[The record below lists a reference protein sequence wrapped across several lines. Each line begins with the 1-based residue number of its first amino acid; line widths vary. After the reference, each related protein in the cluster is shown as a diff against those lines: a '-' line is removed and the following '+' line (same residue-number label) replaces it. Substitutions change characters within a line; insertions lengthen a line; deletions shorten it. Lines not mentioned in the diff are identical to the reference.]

1 MASGRILGEM
11 FDTPDYKLW
20 VDWRSVVDN
29 VRNSSLVTAEMYIQY
44 IGSGTGAA
52 GQWNGAPILAID
64 GKKREATD
72 TKVDTSSGRP
82 VLLFGVYNQP
92 VEHDPDGYKA
102 VEIKGEVGWVTGTT
116 LTGGGRIEGI
126 AAMDKADVDPP
137 IFSSNVLVPIKGK
150 DYVKV
155 TFTTKS
161 DLSLVEYSL
170 DGGDFIAVDYSGSAF
185 VSFYIRDLKI
195 DTVYS
200 LVVRITKAGN
210 NMQALSPQITFKTSK
225 VYVNDFELDKDY
237 ISVKQGETAKLVEGV
252 DYFLYPE
259 DATDKSL
266 TVKNTNS
273 SVCSAEY
280 VDGAVVVHGK
290 AKGTADL
297 RLFVNSTL
305 HIYGVPEFR
314 VRVSVKVPVEGV
326 SFNIK
331 QTTLRVGDTWQ
342 ADCTVLPVGCD
353 GYDVELRSLM
363 PSVATVDGSVVT
375 AVAAGVAQISVVVT
389 ADEKEYT
396 DVCEITV
403 VAAGSLDGY
412 QNYYEPVDFLTEN
425 VLNDIWRN
433 AQIIKALFDLQTKDK
448 YKIGELTKPP
458 QSTVGGVAQP
468 YGGTQLA
475 DVKAVLDG
483 VETDMQA
490 LNSSKIESVYY
501 ITSSYRIDPW
511 GIDKAG
517 VWRWLQILE
526 DLFQMLTT
534 DVGYW
539 GYLQCTD
546 GTPTVDGRTLAA
558 RGTSVAVDFASVIR

>member
-1 MASGRILGEM
+1 MAAGRIIGEM
-11 FDTPDYKLW
+11 FDAPDYELW

-29 VRNSSLVTAEMYIQY
+29 MSNSSLVTAEMYIQY

-52 GQWNGAPILAID
+52 GQWNEAPILTID
-64 GKKREATD
+64 GKKHEATD
-72 TKVDTSSGRP
+72 TSVDTSSGKP
-82 VLLFGVYNQP
+82 VLLFGVYNQL
-92 VEHDPDGYKA
+92 VEHDSDGYKA
-102 VEIKGEVGWVTGTT
+102 AEIKGEIGWVTGTT
-116 LTGGGRIEGI
+116 LIGGGRINGI
-126 AAMDKADVDPP
+126 AAMDKADVAKPV
-137 IFSSNVLVPIKGK
+137 FLGNVQILAGF
-150 DYVKV
+150 DYARVSFQ
-155 TFTTKS
+155 TGTNI
-161 DLSLVEYSL
+161 SLVEYSL
-170 DGGDFIAVDYSGSAF
+170 NGGDFVSANYSGLTNIF
-185 VSFYIRDLKI
+185 FYIRGLQI

-200 LVVRITKAGN
+200 LVVRITKAENG
-210 NMQALSPQITFKTSK
+210 MQALSSQATFRTLK
-225 VYVNDFELDKDY
+225 VYVNDFVLTKDY
-237 ISVKQGETAKLVEGV
+237 ISVNLGETAKLVEGV
-252 DYFLYPE
+252 DYFLYP
-259 DATDKSL
+259 DNATDKSL
-266 TVKNTNS
+266 TVSNTNS

-280 VDGAVVVHGK
+280 IDGAVLVRGK

-297 RLFVNSTL
+297 RLSVNSTL
-305 HIYGVPEFR
+305 PIYGVPEFR

-342 ADCTVLPVGCD
+342 ADYTVLPVGCD

-448 YKIGELTKPP
+448 YKIGTITKPP
-458 QSTVGGVAQP
+458 QSTVNGVAQP
-468 YGGTQLA
+468 YGRTQLA

-483 VETDMQA
+483 VETDMQV
-490 LNSSKIESVYY
+490 LNSSKIESIYY
-501 ITSSYRIDPW
+501 ITSSYRIDHW

-534 DVGYW
+534 DVGFW

-546 GTPTVDGRTLAA
+546 GTPTVDGRTLAT
-558 RGTSVAVDFASVIR
+558 RGTSVAVDFASVIG

>member
-11 FDTPDYKLW
+11 FDTTDYKLW
-20 VDWRSVVDN
+20 IDWRSVVDN
-29 VRNSSLVTAEMYIQY
+29 ISNSSLVTAEMYIQY
-44 IGSGTGAA
+44 IGSGTGAV
-52 GQWNGAPILAID
+52 GQWNGAPILTID
-64 GKKREATD
+64 GKKHEATD
-72 TKVDTSSGRP
+72 TAVDTSSGQP
-82 VLLFGVYNQP
+82 VLLFGVYNQL

-102 VEIKGEVGWVTGTT
+102 VEIKGEVGWVIGTT

-126 AAMDKADVDPP
+126 AAMDKADVAKPA
-137 IFSSNVLVPIKGK
+137 FLSNVQILAGF
-150 DYVKV
+150 DYARISFQ
-155 TFTTKS
+155 TGTNI
-161 DLSLVEYSL
+161 SLVEYSL
-170 DGGDFIAVDYSGSAF
+170 NGGDFVQTDYSGSANIF
-185 VSFYIRDLKI
+185 FYIRGLQI

-200 LVVRITKAGN
+200 LVVRITKAENG
-210 NMQALSPQITFKTSK
+210 MQALSPQVTFETSK
-225 VYVNDFELDKDY
+225 VYVNDFVLNNDF
-237 ISVKQGETAKLVEGV
+237 ISVKLGETAKLVEGV

-259 DATDKSL
+259 NATDKSL

-297 RLFVNSTL
+297 RLSVNSTL
-305 HIYGVPEFR
+305 PIYGVPEFR

-342 ADCTVLPVGCD
+342 ADYTVLPIGCD

-363 PSVATVDGSVVT
+363 PSVATVNGSVVT
-375 AVAAGVAQISVVVT
+375 AVAAGVAPISVVVT

-396 DVCEITV
+396 DVCEVTV
-403 VAAGSLDGY
+403 VASGSLEGY

-448 YKIGELTKPP
+448 YKIGALTKPP

-475 DVKAVLDG
+475 DVKAVLDV
-483 VETDMQA
+483 VETDMQV
-490 LNSSKIESVYY
+490 LNSSKIESIYY
-501 ITSSYRIDPW
+501 ITGSYRIDPW
-511 GIDKAG
+511 GVDKAG

-546 GTPTVDGRTLAA
+546 GIPTVDGRTLAA
-558 RGTSVAVDFASVIR
+558 RGTSVAVDFASVIG

>member
-1 MASGRILGEM
+1 MAAGRILGEM
-11 FDTPDYKLW
+11 FDTTDYKLW

-29 VRNSSLVTAEMYIQY
+29 MRNSSLVTAEMYIQY
-44 IGSGTGAA
+44 TGSGTGAA
-52 GQWNGAPILAID
+52 GQWNGAPILTID
-64 GKKREATD
+64 GKKHEATD
-72 TKVDTSSGRP
+72 TAVDTSSGQP
-82 VLLFGVYNQP
+82 VLLFGVYNQL

-126 AAMDKADVDPP
+126 AAMDKADIAKPV
-137 IFSSNVLVPIKGK
+137 FLSNVQILAGFDHARVSFQTGSNI
-150 DYVKV
+150 
-155 TFTTKS
+155 
-161 DLSLVEYSL
+161 SLVEYSL
-170 DGGDFIAVDYSGSAF
+170 NGGDFVSANYSGSANIF
-185 VSFYIRDLKI
+185 FYIRDLKI

-200 LVVRITKAGN
+200 LAVRITKAENG
-210 NMQALSPQITFKTSK
+210 MQALSPQVTFKTLK
-225 VYVNDFELDKDY
+225 VYVNDFVLNNDF
-237 ISVKQGETAKLVEGV
+237 ISVKLGETAKLVEGV

-259 DATDKSL
+259 NATDKSL

-273 SVCSAEY
+273 GVCSAEY

-297 RLFVNSTL
+297 RLSVNSTL
-305 HIYGVPEFR
+305 PIYGVPEFR

-326 SFNIK
+326 SFDIK

-342 ADCTVLPVGCD
+342 ADYTVLPVGCD
-353 GYDVELRSLM
+353 DYDVELRSLM

-448 YKIGELTKPP
+448 YKIGALTKPP
-458 QSTVGGVAQP
+458 QSTVNGVAQP
-468 YGGTQLA
+468 YGCTQLA

-483 VETDMQA
+483 VETDMQV

-558 RGTSVAVDFASVIR
+558 RGTSVAVDFASVIG

>member
-1 MASGRILGEM
+1 MAAGRILGEM
-11 FDTPDYKLW
+11 FDTQDYKLW

-29 VRNSSLVTAEMYIQY
+29 MSNSSLVTAEMYIQY

-52 GQWNGAPILAID
+52 GQWNGAPILTID
-64 GKKREATD
+64 GKKHEATD
-72 TKVDTSSGRP
+72 TAVDTSSGEP
-82 VLLFGVYNQP
+82 VLLFGVYNQL

-102 VEIKGEVGWVTGTT
+102 AEIKGAVYSVLGTT

-126 AAMDKADVDPP
+126 AAMDKADVAKPVFLNSVQISAGFDYARVS
-137 IFSSNVLVPIKGK
+137 FQTGSNI
-150 DYVKV
+150 
-155 TFTTKS
+155 
-161 DLSLVEYSL
+161 SLVEYSL
-170 DGGDFIAVDYSGSAF
+170 NGGDFVSANYSGSANIF
-185 VSFYIRDLKI
+185 FYIRGLQI

-200 LVVRITKAGN
+200 LVVRITKAENG
-210 NMQALSPQITFKTSK
+210 MQALSPQVTFKTSK
-225 VYVNDFELDKDY
+225 VYVNDFVLTKDY
-237 ISVKQGETAKLVEGV
+237 ISVKQGETAKLVDGV

-259 DATDKSL
+259 NATDKSL

-280 VDGAVVVHGK
+280 VDGAVIVHGK

-297 RLFVNSTL
+297 RLSVNSTL
-305 HIYGVPEFR
+305 PIYGVPEFR

-342 ADCTVLPVGCD
+342 ADYTVLPIGCD

-363 PSVATVDGSVVT
+363 PSVATVNGSVVT
-375 AVAAGVAQISVVVT
+375 AVAAGVAPISVVVT

-396 DVCEITV
+396 DVCEVTV
-403 VAAGSLDGY
+403 VAAGSLEGY

-448 YKIGELTKPP
+448 YKIGALTKPP
-458 QSTVGGVAQP
+458 QSTVNGVAQT
-468 YGGTQLA
+468 YGRTQLA
-475 DVKAVLDG
+475 DVKGVLDG
-483 VETDMQA
+483 VETDMQV
-490 LNSSKIESVYY
+490 LNSSKIESIYY

-511 GIDKAG
+511 GVDKAG

-558 RGTSVAVDFASVIR
+558 RGTSVAVDFASVIG

>member
-1 MASGRILGEM
+1 MAAGRILGEM

-29 VRNSSLVTAEMYIQY
+29 MSNSSLVTAEMYIQY

-52 GQWNGAPILAID
+52 GQWNGAPILTID
-64 GKKREATD
+64 GKKHQATD
-72 TKVDTSSGRP
+72 TKVDMTSGQP
-82 VLLFGVYNQP
+82 VLLFGVYNQL

-102 VEIKGEVGWVTGTT
+102 AEIKGTVGSVLGTT
-116 LTGGGRIEGI
+116 LIGGGRIEGI
-126 AAMDKADVDPP
+126 AAMDKADVAKPV
-137 IFSSNVLVPIKGK
+137 FLNNVQISAGF
-150 DYVKV
+150 DYARVSFQ
-155 TFTTKS
+155 TGTNI
-161 DLSLVEYSL
+161 SLVEYSL
-170 DGGDFIAVDYSGSAF
+170 NGGDFVSADYSGSANIF
-185 VSFYIRDLKI
+185 FYIRDLKI
-195 DTVYS
+195 DTVYL

-210 NMQALSPQITFKTSK
+210 NMQALSPQVTFKTSK
-225 VYVNDFELDKDY
+225 VYVNDFVLNNDFV
-237 ISVKQGETAKLVEGV
+237 SVKQGETAKLVEGV
-252 DYFLYPE
+252 DFFLYPE
-259 DATDKSL
+259 NATDKSL

-297 RLFVNSTL
+297 RLSVNSTL

-342 ADCTVLPVGCD
+342 AYYTVLPVGCD

-375 AVAAGVAQISVVVT
+375 AVAAGVAQIGVVVT

-396 DVCEITV
+396 DVCEVTV
-403 VAAGSLDGY
+403 VAAGSLEGY

-448 YKIGELTKPP
+448 YKIGALAKPP
-458 QSTVGGVAQP
+458 QSTVNGVAQP

-475 DVKAVLDG
+475 DVKGVLDG
-483 VETDMQA
+483 VETDMQV
-490 LNSSKIESVYY
+490 LNSSKIESIYY

-558 RGTSVAVDFASVIR
+558 RGTSVAVDFASVIG

>member
-1 MASGRILGEM
+1 MAAGRILGEM
-11 FDTPDYKLW
+11 FDTQDYKLW

-29 VRNSSLVTAEMYIQY
+29 MSNSSLVTAEMYIQY

-52 GQWNGAPILAID
+52 GQWNGAPILTID
-64 GKKREATD
+64 GKKHEATD
-72 TKVDTSSGRP
+72 TAVDTSSGEP
-82 VLLFGVYNQP
+82 VLLFGVYNQL

-102 VEIKGEVGWVTGTT
+102 AEIKGAVYSVLGTT

-126 AAMDKADVDPP
+126 AAMDKADVAKPVFLNSVQISAGFDYARVS
-137 IFSSNVLVPIKGK
+137 FQTGSNI
-150 DYVKV
+150 
-155 TFTTKS
+155 
-161 DLSLVEYSL
+161 SLVEYSL
-170 DGGDFIAVDYSGSAF
+170 NGGDFVSANYSGSANIF
-185 VSFYIRDLKI
+185 FYIRGLQI

-200 LVVRITKAGN
+200 LVVRITKAENG
-210 NMQALSPQITFKTSK
+210 MQALSPQVTFKTSK
-225 VYVNDFELDKDY
+225 VYVNDFVLTKDY
-237 ISVKQGETAKLVEGV
+237 ISVKQGETAKLVDGV

-259 DATDKSL
+259 NATDKSL

-280 VDGAVVVHGK
+280 VDGAVIVHGK

-297 RLFVNSTL
+297 RLSVNSTL
-305 HIYGVPEFR
+305 PIYGVPEFR

-342 ADCTVLPVGCD
+342 ADYTALPIGCD
-353 GYDVELRSLM
+353 GYDVGLRSLM
-363 PSVATVDGSVVT
+363 PSVATVNGSVVT
-375 AVAAGVAQISVVVT
+375 AVAAGVAPISVVVT

-396 DVCEITV
+396 DVCEVTV
-403 VAAGSLDGY
+403 VAAGSLEGY

-448 YKIGELTKPP
+448 YKIGALTKPP
-458 QSTVGGVAQP
+458 QSTVNGVAQT

-475 DVKAVLDG
+475 DVKGVLDG
-483 VETDMQA
+483 VETDMQV
-490 LNSSKIESVYY
+490 LNSSKIESIYY

-511 GIDKAG
+511 GVDKAG
-517 VWRWLQILE
+517 VWRWLQVLE

-558 RGTSVAVDFASVIR
+558 RGTSVAVDFASVIG

>member
-11 FDTPDYKLW
+11 FDTPDYKLF

-29 VRNSSLVTAEMYIQY
+29 MRNSSLVTAEMYIQY

-64 GKKREATD
+64 GKKHEATD
-72 TKVDTSSGRP
+72 TAVDTSSGQP
-82 VLLFGVYNQP
+82 VLLFGVYNQV

-102 VEIKGEVGWVTGTT
+102 AEIKGEVGWVLGTT
-116 LTGGGRIEGI
+116 LAGGGRIEGL
-126 AAMDKADVDPP
+126 AAMDKADVAKPA
-137 IFSSNVLVPIKGK
+137 FLSNVQILAGF
-150 DYVKV
+150 DYARISFQ
-155 TFTTKS
+155 TGTNI
-161 DLSLVEYSL
+161 SLVEYSL
-170 DGGDFIAVDYSGSAF
+170 NGGDFVQTDYSGSANIF
-185 VSFYIRDLKI
+185 FYIRGLQI

-210 NMQALSPQITFKTSK
+210 NMQALSPKITFKTSK

-297 RLFVNSTL
+297 RLSVNSTL
-305 HIYGVPEFR
+305 PIYGVPEFR

-331 QTTLRVGDTWQ
+331 QITLRAGDTWQ
-342 ADCTVLPVGCD
+342 ADYTVLPIGCD
-353 GYDVELRSLM
+353 DYDVELRSLM

-375 AVAAGVAQISVVVT
+375 AVAAGVAPISVVVT

-396 DVCEITV
+396 DVCEVTV
-403 VAAGSLDGY
+403 VAAGSLEGY

-433 AQIIKALFDLQTKDK
+433 AKIIKALFDLQTKDK
-448 YKIGELTKPP
+448 YKIGALTKPP
-458 QSTVGGVAQP
+458 QSTVNGVAQP

-483 VETDMQA
+483 VETDMQV
-490 LNSSKIESVYY
+490 LNSSKIESIYY
-501 ITSSYRIDPW
+501 ITSNYRIDPW

-534 DVGYW
+534 DVGFW

-558 RGTSVAVDFASVIR
+558 RGTSVAVDFASVIG

>member
-1 MASGRILGEM
+1 
-11 FDTPDYKLW
+11 
-20 VDWRSVVDN
+20 
-29 VRNSSLVTAEMYIQY
+29 MYIQY
-44 IGSGTGAA
+44 IGGGTGAA
-52 GQWNGAPILAID
+52 GQWSGAPILTID
-64 GKKREATD
+64 GKKHEATD
-72 TKVDTSSGRP
+72 TAVDTSSGQP
-82 VLLFGVYNQP
+82 VLLFGVYNQ
-92 VEHDPDGYKA
+92 VVAHDTDGYKA
-102 VEIKGEVGWVTGTT
+102 TEIKGEVGWVLGTT

-126 AAMDKADVDPP
+126 AAMDKADVAPP
-137 IFSSNVLVPIKGK
+137 VFSSNVLVPIKGK

-155 TFTTKS
+155 TFTTES

-170 DGGDFIAVDYSGSAF
+170 NGGDFIAVDYSGSAF
-185 VSFYIRDLKI
+185 VSFYIRNLQI

-200 LVVRITKAGN
+200 LVVRITKVGN
-210 NMQALSPQITFKTSK
+210 NMQALSPQVTFKTPK
-225 VYVNDFELDKDY
+225 IYVNDFVLPNDY
-237 ISVKQGETAKLVEGV
+237 ISVKQGEIAKLVEGV

-297 RLFVNSTL
+297 RLSVNSTL
-305 HIYGVPEFR
+305 PIYGVPEFR

-342 ADCTVLPVGCD
+342 AYYTVLPVGCD

-375 AVAAGVAQISVVVT
+375 AVAAGVAQIGVVVT

-396 DVCEITV
+396 DVCEVTV
-403 VAAGSLDGY
+403 VAAGSLEGY

-448 YKIGELTKPP
+448 YKIGSLAKPP
-458 QSTVGGVAQP
+458 QSTVGGVAQS

-475 DVKAVLDG
+475 DVKGVLDG
-483 VETDMQA
+483 VETDMQV

-558 RGTSVAVDFASVIR
+558 RGTSVAVDFASVIG

>member
-1 MASGRILGEM
+1 MAAGRILGEM

-29 VRNSSLVTAEMYIQY
+29 TSNSSLVTAEMYIQY
-44 IGSGTGAA
+44 TGSGTGAA
-52 GQWNGAPILAID
+52 GQWNGAPILTID
-64 GKKREATD
+64 GKKHEATD
-72 TKVDTSSGRP
+72 TAVDTSSGQP
-82 VLLFGVYNQP
+82 VILFGVYNQL

-126 AAMDKADVDPP
+126 AAMDKADVAKPV
-137 IFSSNVLVPIKGK
+137 FLSNVQILAGFDHARVSFQTGSNI
-150 DYVKV
+150 
-155 TFTTKS
+155 
-161 DLSLVEYSL
+161 SLVEYSL
-170 DGGDFIAVDYSGSAF
+170 NGGEFVSANYSGSANIF
-185 VSFYIRDLKI
+185 FYIRNLQI

-210 NMQALSPQITFKTSK
+210 NMQALSPQVTFRTSK
-225 VYVNDFELDKDY
+225 VYVNDFVLPNDY
-237 ISVKQGETAKLVEGV
+237 ISVKLGGTAKLVEGV
-252 DYFLYPE
+252 DYFLYP
-259 DATDKSL
+259 DNATDKSL
-266 TVKNTNS
+266 TVKNKNS

-280 VDGAVVVHGK
+280 IDGAVIVHGK

-297 RLFVNSTL
+297 RLSVNSTL
-305 HIYGVPEFR
+305 PVYGVPEFR
-314 VRVSVKVPVEGV
+314 VRVNVKVPVDGV

-331 QTTLRVGDTWQ
+331 QITLRVGDTWQ
-342 ADCTVLPVGCD
+342 ADYTVLPIGCD

-375 AVAAGVAQISVVVT
+375 AVAAGVAPISVVVT

-396 DVCEITV
+396 DVCEVTV
-403 VAAGSLDGY
+403 VAAGSLEEY

-448 YKIGELTKPP
+448 YKIGALTKPP

-558 RGTSVAVDFASVIR
+558 RGTSVAVDFASVIS

>member
-1 MASGRILGEM
+1 MAAGRILGEM
-11 FDTPDYKLW
+11 LEAKDYKLW

-29 VRNSSLVTAEMYIQY
+29 MSNSSLVTAEMYIQY

-52 GQWNGAPILAID
+52 GQWNGAPILTID
-64 GKKREATD
+64 GKKHEATD
-72 TKVDTSSGRP
+72 TAVDTSSGKP
-82 VLLFGVYNQP
+82 VLLFGVYNQL

-102 VEIKGEVGWVTGTT
+102 AEIKGEVGGVTGTT
-116 LTGGGRIEGI
+116 LIGGGRINGI
-126 AAMDKADVDPP
+126 AAMDKADVAKPVFLGNLQ
-137 IFSSNVLVPIKGK
+137 ILAGF
-150 DYVKV
+150 DYARVSFQ
-155 TFTTKS
+155 TGTNI
-161 DLSLVEYSL
+161 SLVEYSL
-170 DGGDFIAVDYSGSAF
+170 NGGDFVSTNYSGSANIF
-185 VSFYIRDLKI
+185 FYIRGLQI

-200 LVVRITKAGN
+200 LVVRITKAENG
-210 NMQALSPQITFKTSK
+210 MQALSSQVTFKTSK
-225 VYVNDFELDKDY
+225 VYVNDFVLNNDF

-259 DATDKSL
+259 NATDKSL

-280 VDGAVVVHGK
+280 MDGAVVVHGK

-297 RLFVNSTL
+297 RLSVNSTL
-305 HIYGVPEFR
+305 PIYGVPEFR

-342 ADCTVLPVGCD
+342 ADYTVLPIGCD

-363 PSVATVDGSVVT
+363 PSVATVNGSVVT
-375 AVAAGVAQISVVVT
+375 AVAAGVAQIGVTVT

-396 DVCEITV
+396 DVCEVTV
-403 VAAGSLDGY
+403 VAAGSLEGY

-433 AQIIKALFDLQTKDK
+433 AQIIKALFDLQNKDK
-448 YKIGELTKPP
+448 YKVGAITKPP
-458 QSTVGGVAQP
+458 QSTVDGVVQP

-483 VETDMQA
+483 VETDMQV
-490 LNSSKIESVYY
+490 LNSSKIESIYY
-501 ITSSYRIDPW
+501 IASSYRIDPW

-534 DVGYW
+534 DVGFW
-539 GYLQCTD
+539 GCLQCTD
-546 GTPTVDGRTLAA
+546 GTPIVDGRTLAA
-558 RGTSVAVDFASVIR
+558 RGTSVVVDFASVMG

>member
-11 FDTPDYKLW
+11 FDTTDYKLW
-20 VDWRSVVDN
+20 IDWRSVVDN
-29 VRNSSLVTAEMYIQY
+29 LSNGSLVTAEMYIQY
-44 IGSGTGAA
+44 IGSGTGAV
-52 GQWNGAPILAID
+52 GQWNGAPILTID
-64 GKKREATD
+64 GKKHEATD
-72 TKVDTSSGRP
+72 TAVDTSSGQP
-82 VLLFGVYNQP
+82 VLLFGVYNQL

-102 VEIKGEVGWVTGTT
+102 VEIKGEVGWVIGTT

-126 AAMDKADVDPP
+126 AAMDKADVAKPA
-137 IFSSNVLVPIKGK
+137 FLSNVQILAGF
-150 DYVKV
+150 DYARISFQ
-155 TFTTKS
+155 TGTNI
-161 DLSLVEYSL
+161 SLVEYSL
-170 DGGDFIAVDYSGSAF
+170 NGGDFVPTDYSGSANIF
-185 VSFYIRDLKI
+185 FYIRGLQI

-200 LVVRITKAGN
+200 LVVRITKAENG
-210 NMQALSPQITFKTSK
+210 MQALSPQVTFKTSK
-225 VYVNDFELDKDY
+225 VYVNDFVLNNDF
-237 ISVKQGETAKLVEGV
+237 ISVKLGETAKLVEGV

-259 DATDKSL
+259 NATDKSL

-297 RLFVNSTL
+297 RLSVNSTL
-305 HIYGVPEFR
+305 PIYGVPEFR

-342 ADCTVLPVGCD
+342 ADYTVLPIGCD
-353 GYDVELRSLM
+353 EYDVELRSLM

-501 ITSSYRIDPW
+501 VTSSYRIDPW

-558 RGTSVAVDFASVIR
+558 RGTSVAVDFASVTS

>member
-1 MASGRILGEM
+1 MAAGRILGEM
-11 FDTPDYKLW
+11 FDTQDYKLW
-20 VDWRSVVDN
+20 VDWRSVVDDMS
-29 VRNSSLVTAEMYIQY
+29 NSSLVTAEMYIQY

-52 GQWNGAPILAID
+52 GQWNGAPILTID
-64 GKKREATD
+64 GKKHEATD
-72 TKVDTSSGRP
+72 TAVDTSSGEP
-82 VLLFGVYNQP
+82 VLLFGVYNQL

-102 VEIKGEVGWVTGTT
+102 AEIKGAVYSVLGTT

-126 AAMDKADVDPP
+126 AAMDKADVAKPVFLNSVQISAGFDYARVS
-137 IFSSNVLVPIKGK
+137 FQTGSNI
-150 DYVKV
+150 
-155 TFTTKS
+155 
-161 DLSLVEYSL
+161 SLVEYSL
-170 DGGDFIAVDYSGSAF
+170 NGGDFVSANYSGSANIF
-185 VSFYIRDLKI
+185 FYIRGLQI

-200 LVVRITKAGN
+200 LVVRITKAENG
-210 NMQALSPQITFKTSK
+210 MQALSPQVTFKTSK
-225 VYVNDFELDKDY
+225 VYVNDFVLTKDY
-237 ISVKQGETAKLVEGV
+237 ISVKQGETAKLVDGV

-259 DATDKSL
+259 NATDKSL

-280 VDGAVVVHGK
+280 VDGAVIVHGK

-297 RLFVNSTL
+297 RLSVNSTL
-305 HIYGVPEFR
+305 PIYGVPEFR

-331 QTTLRVGDTWQ
+331 QITLRVGDTWH
-342 ADCTVLPVGCD
+342 ADYTVLPIGCD
-353 GYDVELRSLM
+353 DYDVELRSLM

-375 AVAAGVAQISVVVT
+375 AVAAGVAPISVVVT

-396 DVCEITV
+396 DVCEVTV
-403 VAAGSLDGY
+403 VAAGSIEGY

-448 YKIGELTKPP
+448 YKIGALTKPP
-458 QSTVGGVAQP
+458 QSTVNGVAQP
-468 YGGTQLA
+468 YCGTQLA

-483 VETDMQA
+483 VETDMQV
-490 LNSSKIESVYY
+490 LNSSKIESIYY

-511 GIDKAG
+511 GVDKAG
-517 VWRWLQILE
+517 VWRWLQVLE

-558 RGTSVAVDFASVIR
+558 RGTSVAVDFASVIG

>member
-1 MASGRILGEM
+1 MAAGRIIGEM
-11 FDTPDYKLW
+11 FDAPDYELW

-29 VRNSSLVTAEMYIQY
+29 MSNSSLVTAEMYIQY

-52 GQWNGAPILAID
+52 GQWNEAPILTID
-64 GKKREATD
+64 GKKHEATD
-72 TKVDTSSGRP
+72 TSVDTSSGKP
-82 VLLFGVYNQP
+82 VLLFGVYNQL
-92 VEHDPDGYKA
+92 VEHDSDGYKA
-102 VEIKGEVGWVTGTT
+102 AEIKGEIGWVTGTT
-116 LTGGGRIEGI
+116 LIGGGRINGI
-126 AAMDKADVDPP
+126 AAMDKADVAKPV
-137 IFSSNVLVPIKGK
+137 FLGNVQILAGF
-150 DYVKV
+150 DYARVSFQ
-155 TFTTKS
+155 TGTNI
-161 DLSLVEYSL
+161 SLVEYSL
-170 DGGDFIAVDYSGSAF
+170 NGGDFVSANYSGLTNIF
-185 VSFYIRDLKI
+185 FYIRGLQI

-200 LVVRITKAGN
+200 LVVRITKAENG
-210 NMQALSPQITFKTSK
+210 MQALSSQATFRTLK
-225 VYVNDFELDKDY
+225 VYVNDFVLTKDY
-237 ISVKQGETAKLVEGV
+237 ISVNLGETAKLVEGV
-252 DYFLYPE
+252 DYFLYP
-259 DATDKSL
+259 DNATDKSL
-266 TVKNTNS
+266 TVSNTNS

-280 VDGAVVVHGK
+280 IDGAVLVRGR

-297 RLFVNSTL
+297 RLSVNSTL
-305 HIYGVPEFR
+305 PVYGVPEFR

-342 ADCTVLPVGCD
+342 ADYTVLPVGCD

-448 YKIGELTKPP
+448 YKIGTITKPP
-458 QSTVGGVAQP
+458 QSTVNGVAQP

-483 VETDMQA
+483 VETDMQV
-490 LNSSKIESVYY
+490 LNSSKIESIYY

-534 DVGYW
+534 DVGFW

-546 GTPTVDGRTLAA
+546 GTPTVDGRTLAT
-558 RGTSVAVDFASVIR
+558 RGTSVAVDFASVIG

>member
-1 MASGRILGEM
+1 MAAGRILGEM
-11 FDTPDYKLW
+11 FDTQDYKLW
-20 VDWRSVVDN
+20 VDWRSVVEN
-29 VRNSSLVTAEMYIQY
+29 MRNSSLVTAEMYIQY
-44 IGSGTGAA
+44 TGSGTGAA
-52 GQWNGAPILAID
+52 GQWNGAPILTID
-64 GKKREATD
+64 GKKHEATD
-72 TKVDTSSGRP
+72 TAVYTSSGQP
-82 VLLFGVYNQP
+82 VLLFGVYNQL

-102 VEIKGEVGWVTGTT
+102 AEIKGAVYSVLGTT

-126 AAMDKADVDPP
+126 AAMDKADVAKPV
-137 IFSSNVLVPIKGK
+137 FLSSVQISAGF
-150 DYVKV
+150 DYARVSFQ
-155 TFTTKS
+155 TGS
-161 DLSLVEYSL
+161 NISLVEYSL
-170 DGGDFIAVDYSGSAF
+170 NGGDFVSANYSGSANIF
-185 VSFYIRDLKI
+185 FSIRGLQI

-200 LVVRITKAGN
+200 LVVRITKAENG
-210 NMQALSPQITFKTSK
+210 MQALSPQVTFKTSK
-225 VYVNDFELDKDY
+225 VYVNDFVLTKDY
-237 ISVKQGETAKLVEGV
+237 ISVKQGETAKLVDGV

-259 DATDKSL
+259 NATDKSL

-280 VDGAVVVHGK
+280 VDGAVIVHGK

-297 RLFVNSTL
+297 RLSVNSTL
-305 HIYGVPEFR
+305 PIYGVPEFR

-342 ADCTVLPVGCD
+342 ADYTVLPIGCD
-353 GYDVELRSLM
+353 GYDFELRSLM
-363 PSVATVDGSVVT
+363 PSVATVNGSVVT
-375 AVAAGVAQISVVVT
+375 AVAAGVAPISVVVT

-396 DVCEITV
+396 DVCEVTV
-403 VAAGSLDGY
+403 VAAGSLEGY

-448 YKIGELTKPP
+448 YKIGALTKPP
-458 QSTVGGVAQP
+458 QSTVNGVAQT

-475 DVKAVLDG
+475 DVKGVLDG
-483 VETDMQA
+483 VETDMQV
-490 LNSSKIESVYY
+490 LNSSKIESIYY

-511 GIDKAG
+511 GVDKAG
-517 VWRWLQILE
+517 VWRWLQVLE

-558 RGTSVAVDFASVIR
+558 RGTSVAVDFASVIG

>member
-1 MASGRILGEM
+1 MAAGRILGEM

-29 VRNSSLVTAEMYIQY
+29 MSNSSLVTAEMYIQY

-52 GQWNGAPILAID
+52 GQWNGAPILTID
-64 GKKREATD
+64 GKKHQATD
-72 TKVDTSSGRP
+72 TKVDMTSGQP
-82 VLLFGVYNQP
+82 VLLFGVYNQL

-102 VEIKGEVGWVTGTT
+102 AEIKGTVGSVLGTT
-116 LTGGGRIEGI
+116 LIGGGRIEGI
-126 AAMDKADVDPP
+126 AAMDKADVAKPV
-137 IFSSNVLVPIKGK
+137 FLNNVQISVGF
-150 DYVKV
+150 DYARVSFQ
-155 TFTTKS
+155 TGTNI
-161 DLSLVEYSL
+161 SLVEYSL
-170 DGGDFIAVDYSGSAF
+170 NGGDFVSADYFGSANIF
-185 VSFYIRDLKI
+185 FYIRDSKV
-195 DTVYS
+195 DTVYL

-210 NMQALSPQITFKTSK
+210 NMQALSPQVTFKTSK
-225 VYVNDFELDKDY
+225 VYVNDFVLNNDFV
-237 ISVKQGETAKLVEGV
+237 SVKQGETAKLVEGV

-259 DATDKSL
+259 NATDKSL

-280 VDGAVVVHGK
+280 VDGAVIVHGK

-297 RLFVNSTL
+297 RLSVNSTL
-305 HIYGVPEFR
+305 PIYGVPEFR

-342 ADCTVLPVGCD
+342 ADYTVLPIGCD

-363 PSVATVDGSVVT
+363 PSVATVNGSVVT
-375 AVAAGVAQISVVVT
+375 AVAAGVAPISVVVT

-396 DVCEITV
+396 DVCEVTV
-403 VAAGSLDGY
+403 VAAGSLEGY

-448 YKIGELTKPP
+448 YKIGALTKPP
-458 QSTVGGVAQP
+458 QSTVNGVAQT

-475 DVKAVLDG
+475 DVKGVLDG
-483 VETDMQA
+483 VETDMQV
-490 LNSSKIESVYY
+490 LNSSKIESIYY

-511 GIDKAG
+511 GVDKAG

-539 GYLQCTD
+539 CYLQCTD

-558 RGTSVAVDFASVIR
+558 RGTSVAVDFASVID

>member
-1 MASGRILGEM
+1 MAAGRILGEM

-29 VRNSSLVTAEMYIQY
+29 MSNSSLVTAEMYIQY

-52 GQWNGAPILAID
+52 GQWNGAPILTID
-64 GKKREATD
+64 GKKHQATD
-72 TKVDTSSGRP
+72 TKVDMTSGQP
-82 VLLFGVYNQP
+82 VLLFGVYNQL

-102 VEIKGEVGWVTGTT
+102 AEIKGTVGSVLGTT
-116 LTGGGRIEGI
+116 LIGGGRIEGI
-126 AAMDKADVDPP
+126 AAMDKADVAKPV
-137 IFSSNVLVPIKGK
+137 FLNNVQISAGF
-150 DYVKV
+150 DYARVSFQ
-155 TFTTKS
+155 TGTNI
-161 DLSLVEYSL
+161 SLVEYSL
-170 DGGDFIAVDYSGSAF
+170 NGGDFVSADYSGSANIF
-185 VSFYIRDLKI
+185 FYIRDLKI
-195 DTVYS
+195 DTVYL

-210 NMQALSPQITFKTSK
+210 NMQALSPQVTFKTSK
-225 VYVNDFELDKDY
+225 VYVNDFVLNNDFV
-237 ISVKQGETAKLVEGV
+237 SVKQGETAKLVEGV

-259 DATDKSL
+259 NATDKSL

-280 VDGAVVVHGK
+280 IDGAVVVHGK

-297 RLFVNSTL
+297 RLSVNSTL
-305 HIYGVPEFR
+305 PIYGVPEFR

-342 ADCTVLPVGCD
+342 ADYTVLPVGCD

-403 VAAGSLDGY
+403 VAAGSLEGY

-448 YKIGELTKPP
+448 YKIGALTKPP

-483 VETDMQA
+483 VETDMQV

-501 ITSSYRIDPW
+501 IRSSYRIDPW

-539 GYLQCTD
+539 GCLQCTD

-558 RGTSVAVDFASVIR
+558 RGTSVAVDFASVIG

>member
-1 MASGRILGEM
+1 MAAGRILGEM

-29 VRNSSLVTAEMYIQY
+29 MSNISLVTAEMYIQY
-44 IGSGTGAA
+44 TGSGTGAA
-52 GQWNGAPILAID
+52 GQWNGAPILTID
-64 GKKREATD
+64 GKKHEATD
-72 TKVDTSSGRP
+72 TAVDTSSGQP

-102 VEIKGEVGWVTGTT
+102 AEIKGEVGWVTGTT
-116 LTGGGRIEGI
+116 LTGGGRVEGI
-126 AAMDKADVDPP
+126 AAMDKADVAKPVFLNSVQISAGFDYARVS
-137 IFSSNVLVPIKGK
+137 FQTGSNI
-150 DYVKV
+150 
-155 TFTTKS
+155 
-161 DLSLVEYSL
+161 SLVEYSL
-170 DGGDFIAVDYSGSAF
+170 NGGDFVSANYSGSANIF
-185 VSFYIRDLKI
+185 FYIRGLQI

-200 LVVRITKAGN
+200 LVVRITKAENG
-210 NMQALSPQITFKTSK
+210 MQALSPQVTFKTSK
-225 VYVNDFELDKDY
+225 VYVNDFVLTKDY
-237 ISVKQGETAKLVEGV
+237 ISVNQGETAKLVDGV

-259 DATDKSL
+259 NATDKSL

-280 VDGAVVVHGK
+280 VDGAVIVHGK

-297 RLFVNSTL
+297 RLSVNSTL
-305 HIYGVPEFR
+305 PIYGVPEFR

-342 ADCTVLPVGCD
+342 ADYTVLPIGCD

-363 PSVATVDGSVVT
+363 PSVATVNGSVVT
-375 AVAAGVAQISVVVT
+375 AVAAGVAPISVVVT

-396 DVCEITV
+396 DVCEVTV
-403 VAAGSLDGY
+403 VAAGSLEGY

-448 YKIGELTKPP
+448 YKIGALTKPP
-458 QSTVGGVAQP
+458 QSTVNGVAQT

-475 DVKAVLDG
+475 DVKGVLDG
-483 VETDMQA
+483 VETDMQV
-490 LNSSKIESVYY
+490 LNSSKIESIYY

-511 GIDKAG
+511 VVDKAG

-534 DVGYW
+534 DVGFW

-558 RGTSVAVDFASVIR
+558 RGTSVAVDFASVIG

>member
-11 FDTPDYKLW
+11 LEAQDYKLW

-29 VRNSSLVTAEMYIQY
+29 MSNNSLVTAEMYIQY

-52 GQWNGAPILAID
+52 GQWNSAPILTID
-64 GKKREATD
+64 GKKHEATD
-72 TKVDTSSGRP
+72 TSVDTSSGKP
-82 VLLFGVYNQP
+82 ALVLGVYNQL

-102 VEIKGEVGWVTGTT
+102 AEIKGEVGWMTGTT
-116 LTGGGRIEGI
+116 LIGGGRINGI
-126 AAMDKADVDPP
+126 AAMDKADVAKPV
-137 IFSSNVLVPIKGK
+137 FLGNVQILAGF
-150 DYVKV
+150 DYARVSFR
-155 TFTTKS
+155 TGTNI
-161 DLSLVEYSL
+161 SLVEYSL
-170 DGGDFIAVDYSGSAF
+170 NAGDFVSANYSGSANIF
-185 VSFYIRDLKI
+185 FYIRGLQI

-200 LVVRITKAGN
+200 LVVRITKAENG
-210 NMQALSPQITFKTSK
+210 MQALSSQVTFKTSK
-225 VYVNDFELDKDY
+225 VYVNDFELTKDY

-259 DATDKSL
+259 NATDKSL

-280 VDGAVVVHGK
+280 IDGAVLVHGK

-297 RLFVNSTL
+297 RLSVNSTL
-305 HIYGVPEFR
+305 PVYGVPEFR
-314 VRVSVKVPVEGV
+314 VRVNVKVPVEGV

-331 QTTLRVGDTWQ
+331 QITLRAGDTWQ
-342 ADCTVLPVGCD
+342 ADYTVLPVGCD
-353 GYDVELRSLM
+353 GYDVELRSDTT
-363 PSVATVDGSVVT
+363 SVATVDGFVVT
-375 AVAAGVAQISVVVT
+375 AVAAGVAKVSVIVT
-389 ADEKEYT
+389 ADDKEYT
-396 DVCEITV
+396 DVCEVTV
-403 VAAGSLDGY
+403 VAAGSLEGY

-433 AQIIKALFDLQTKDK
+433 AQIIKALFDLQSKDK
-448 YKIGELTKPP
+448 YKVGAITKPP
-458 QSTVGGVAQP
+458 QSTVDGVVQP
-468 YGGTQLA
+468 YGGTHLA

-483 VETDMQA
+483 VEEDMQV

-511 GIDKAG
+511 GIDKDG

-539 GYLQCTD
+539 GYLQCAD

-558 RGTSVAVDFASVIR
+558 RGTSVAVDFASGIL

>member
-1 MASGRILGEM
+1 MAAGRILGEM
-11 FDTPDYKLW
+11 FDTQDYKLW
-20 VDWRSVVDN
+20 VDWRSVVDDMS
-29 VRNSSLVTAEMYIQY
+29 NSSLVTAEMYIQY

-52 GQWNGAPILAID
+52 GQWNGAPILTID
-64 GKKREATD
+64 GKKHEATD
-72 TKVDTSSGRP
+72 TAVDTSSGEP
-82 VLLFGVYNQP
+82 VLLFGVYNQL

-102 VEIKGEVGWVTGTT
+102 AEIKGAVYSVLGTT

-126 AAMDKADVDPP
+126 AAMDKADVAKPVFLNSVQISAGFDYARAS
-137 IFSSNVLVPIKGK
+137 FQTGSNI
-150 DYVKV
+150 
-155 TFTTKS
+155 
-161 DLSLVEYSL
+161 SLVEYSL
-170 DGGDFIAVDYSGSAF
+170 NGGDFVSANYSGSANIF
-185 VSFYIRDLKI
+185 FYIRGLQI

-200 LVVRITKAGN
+200 LVVRITKAENG
-210 NMQALSPQITFKTSK
+210 MQALSPQVTFKTSK
-225 VYVNDFELDKDY
+225 VYVNDFVLTKDY
-237 ISVKQGETAKLVEGV
+237 ISVKQGETAKLVDGV

-259 DATDKSL
+259 NATDKSL

-280 VDGAVVVHGK
+280 VDGAVIVHGK

-297 RLFVNSTL
+297 RLSVNSTL
-305 HIYGVPEFR
+305 PIYGVPESR

-342 ADCTVLPVGCD
+342 ADYTVLPIGCD
-353 GYDVELRSLM
+353 DYDVELRSLM

-375 AVAAGVAQISVVVT
+375 AVAAGVAPISVVVT

-396 DVCEITV
+396 DVCEVTV
-403 VAAGSLDGY
+403 VAAGSLEGY

-448 YKIGELTKPP
+448 YKIGALTKPP
-458 QSTVGGVAQP
+458 QSTVNGVAQT

-475 DVKAVLDG
+475 DVKGVLDG
-483 VETDMQA
+483 VETDMQV
-490 LNSSKIESVYY
+490 LNSSKIESIYY

-511 GIDKAG
+511 GVDKAG
-517 VWRWLQILE
+517 VWRWLQVLE

-558 RGTSVAVDFASVIR
+558 RGTSVAVDFASVIG

>member
-1 MASGRILGEM
+1 MAAGRILGEM
-11 FDTPDYKLW
+11 FDTQDYKLW

-29 VRNSSLVTAEMYIQY
+29 MSNSSLVTAEMYIQY

-52 GQWNGAPILAID
+52 GQWNGAPILTID
-64 GKKREATD
+64 GKKHEATD
-72 TKVDTSSGRP
+72 TAVDTSSGEP
-82 VLLFGVYNQP
+82 VLLFGVYNQL

-102 VEIKGEVGWVTGTT
+102 AEIKGAVYSVLGTT

-126 AAMDKADVDPP
+126 AAMDKADVAKPVFLNSVQISAGFDYARVS
-137 IFSSNVLVPIKGK
+137 FQTGSNI
-150 DYVKV
+150 
-155 TFTTKS
+155 
-161 DLSLVEYSL
+161 SLVEYSL
-170 DGGDFIAVDYSGSAF
+170 NGGDFVSANYSGSANIF
-185 VSFYIRDLKI
+185 FYIRGLQI

-200 LVVRITKAGN
+200 LVVRITKAENG
-210 NMQALSPQITFKTSK
+210 MQALSPQVTFKTSK
-225 VYVNDFELDKDY
+225 VYVNDFVLTKDY
-237 ISVKQGETAKLVEGV
+237 ISVKQGETAKLVDGV

-259 DATDKSL
+259 NATDKSL

-280 VDGAVVVHGK
+280 VDGAVIVHGK

-297 RLFVNSTL
+297 RLSVNSTL
-305 HIYGVPEFR
+305 PIYGVPEFR

-342 ADCTVLPVGCD
+342 ADYTVLPIGCD

-363 PSVATVDGSVVT
+363 PSVATVNRSVVT
-375 AVAAGVAQISVVVT
+375 AVAAGVAPISVVVT

-396 DVCEITV
+396 DVCEVTV
-403 VAAGSLDGY
+403 VAAGSHEGY

-448 YKIGELTKPP
+448 YKIGALTKPP
-458 QSTVGGVAQP
+458 QSTVNGVAQT

-475 DVKAVLDG
+475 DVKGVLDG
-483 VETDMQA
+483 VETDMQV
-490 LNSSKIESVYY
+490 LNSSKIESIYY

-511 GIDKAG
+511 GVDKAG

-526 DLFQMLTT
+526 ELFQMLTT

-558 RGTSVAVDFASVIR
+558 RGTSVAVDFASVIG

>member
-1 MASGRILGEM
+1 MAAGRIHGEM

-29 VRNSSLVTAEMYIQY
+29 MSNSSLVTAEMYIQY
-44 IGSGTGAA
+44 IGSGTGVA
-52 GQWNGAPILAID
+52 GQWNGAPVLTID
-64 GKKREATD
+64 GKKHEATD
-72 TKVDTSSGRP
+72 TAVDTSSGEP
-82 VLLFGVYNQP
+82 VLLFGVYNQL

-102 VEIKGEVGWVTGTT
+102 AEIKGEVGQVIGTT

-126 AAMDKADVDPP
+126 AATDKTDVAKPV
-137 IFSSNVLVPIKGK
+137 FLGNVQILAGF
-150 DYVKV
+150 DYARVSFQIG
-155 TFTTKS
+155 TNI
-161 DLSLVEYSL
+161 SLVEYSL
-170 DGGDFIAVDYSGSAF
+170 NGGDFISANYSGSANIF
-185 VSFYIRDLKI
+185 FYIRGLQI

-200 LVVRITKAGN
+200 LIVRITKSENG
-210 NMQALSPQITFKTSK
+210 MQALSSQVTFKTSK
-225 VYVNDFELDKDY
+225 VYVNDFELTKDY

-259 DATDKSL
+259 NATDKSL
-266 TVKNTNS
+266 TVKNTNN
-273 SVCSAEY
+273 SVCDAEY
-280 VDGAVVVHGK
+280 VDGAVIVHGK
-290 AKGTADL
+290 VKGTADL
-297 RLFVNSTL
+297 RLSVNSTL
-305 HIYGVPEFR
+305 PIYGVPEFR

-342 ADCTVLPVGCD
+342 ADYTVLPIGCD

-375 AVAAGVAQISVVVT
+375 AVAAGVAQIGVVVT

-396 DVCEITV
+396 DVCEVTV
-403 VAAGSLDGY
+403 VAAGSLEGY

-433 AQIIKALFDLQTKDK
+433 AQIIKSLFDLQTKDK
-448 YKIGELTKPP
+448 YKIGALMKPP
-458 QSTVGGVAQP
+458 QSTVDGVAQP

-483 VETDMQA
+483 VEEDMQV
-490 LNSSKIESVYY
+490 LNSSKIESIYY

-534 DVGYW
+534 DVGCW
-539 GYLQCTD
+539 GCLQCTD

-558 RGTSVAVDFASVIR
+558 RGTSVAVDFASVIG

>member
-1 MASGRILGEM
+1 MAAGRILGEM
-11 FDTPDYKLW
+11 LEAQDYKLW

-29 VRNSSLVTAEMYIQY
+29 MSNSSLVTAEMYIQY
-44 IGSGTGAA
+44 TGSGTGAA
-52 GQWNGAPILAID
+52 GQWNGAPILTID

-72 TKVDTSSGRP
+72 TAVDTTSGQP
-82 VLLFGVYNQP
+82 VLLFGVYNQL
-92 VEHDPDGYKA
+92 VEHDTDGYKA
-102 VEIKGEVGWVTGTT
+102 VEIKGDVGWVAGTT

-126 AAMDKADVDPP
+126 AAMDKADVAKPV
-137 IFSSNVLVPIKGK
+137 FLGNVQILAGF
-150 DYVKV
+150 DYARVSFQ
-155 TFTTKS
+155 TGTNI
-161 DLSLVEYSL
+161 SLVEYSL
-170 DGGDFIAVDYSGSAF
+170 NDGDFVSTDYSGLTNIF
-185 VSFYIRDLKI
+185 FYIRGLQI

-200 LVVRITKAGN
+200 LVVRITKAENG
-210 NMQALSPQITFKTSK
+210 MQALSSQASFRTLK
-225 VYVNDFELDKDY
+225 VYVNDFVLTKDY
-237 ISVKQGETAKLVEGV
+237 ISVNLGETAKLVEGV
-252 DYFLYPE
+252 DYFLYP
-259 DATDKSL
+259 DNATDKSL
-266 TVKNTNS
+266 TVSNTNS

-280 VDGAVVVHGK
+280 IDGAVLVHGK

-297 RLFVNSTL
+297 RLSVNSTL
-305 HIYGVPEFR
+305 PVYGVPEFR
-314 VRVSVKVPVEGV
+314 VRVNVKVPVEGV
-326 SFNIK
+326 SFDIK

-342 ADCTVLPVGCD
+342 ADYTVLPIGCD
-353 GYDVELRSLM
+353 GYDAELRSFA

-375 AVAAGVAQISVVVT
+375 AVAAGVAQIGVIVT

-396 DVCEITV
+396 DVCEVKV
-403 VAAGSLDGY
+403 VAAGSLESY
-412 QNYYEPVDFLTEN
+412 QSYYEPVDFLTEN
-425 VLNDIWRN
+425 VLKDIWRN
-433 AQIIKALFDLQTKDK
+433 AQIIKALFDLQSKDK
-448 YKIGELTKPP
+448 YKVGAITKPP
-458 QSTVGGVAQP
+458 QSTVNGVAQP

-546 GTPTVDGRTLAA
+546 GTPTVDGKTLAA
-558 RGTSVAVDFASVIR
+558 RGTSVAVDFASVIS

>member
-1 MASGRILGEM
+1 MAAGRIIGEI
-11 FDTPDYKLW
+11 FGTPDYKLW

-29 VRNSSLVTAEMYIQY
+29 MSNSSLVTAEMYIQY
-44 IGSGTGAA
+44 IGSGTGAT
-52 GQWNGAPILAID
+52 GQWSGAPILTID
-64 GKKREATD
+64 EKKHQATD
-72 TKVDTSSGRP
+72 TAVDTSSGKP
-82 VLLFGVYNQP
+82 VLLFGVYNQL

-102 VEIKGEVGWVTGTT
+102 AEIKGTVGRVLGTT
-116 LTGGGRIEGI
+116 LTGGGRVEGV
-126 AAMDKADVDPP
+126 AAMDKADVAKPV
-137 IFSSNVLVPIKGK
+137 FLGNVQILAGF
-150 DYVKV
+150 DYARVSFR
-155 TFTTKS
+155 TGTNI
-161 DLSLVEYSL
+161 SLVEYSL
-170 DGGDFIAVDYSGSAF
+170 NGGDFVSTNHSGSANIF
-185 VSFYIRDLKI
+185 FYIRGLQI

-200 LVVRITKAGN
+200 LVVRITKAENG
-210 NMQALSPQITFKTSK
+210 MQALSSQVTFKTSK
-225 VYVNDFELDKDY
+225 VYVNDFVLTKDY
-237 ISVKQGETAKLVEGV
+237 ISVKLGETAKLVEGV
-252 DYFLYPE
+252 DYFLYP
-259 DATDKSL
+259 DNATDKSL

-297 RLFVNSTL
+297 RLSVNSTPP
-305 HIYGVPEFR
+305 IYGVPEFR

-342 ADCTVLPVGCD
+342 ADYTVLPIGCD
-353 GYDVELRSLM
+353 DYDVELRSLM

-375 AVAAGVAQISVVVT
+375 AVAAGVAPISVVVT

-396 DVCEITV
+396 DVCEVTV
-403 VAAGSLDGY
+403 VAAGSLEGY

-433 AQIIKALFDLQTKDK
+433 VQIIKVLFDLQTKEK
-448 YKIGELTKPP
+448 YKIGALTKPP

-483 VETDMQA
+483 VETDMQV
-490 LNSSKIESVYY
+490 LNSSKIESIYY

-517 VWRWLQILE
+517 VWRWLQILG

-539 GYLQCTD
+539 GCLQCTD
-546 GTPTVDGRTLAA
+546 GTPIVDGRTLAA
-558 RGTSVAVDFASVIR
+558 RGTSVAVDFASVIG

>member
-1 MASGRILGEM
+1 MAAGRILGEM
-11 FDTPDYKLW
+11 FDTTDYKLW

-29 VRNSSLVTAEMYIQY
+29 MRNSSLVTAEMYIQY
-44 IGSGTGAA
+44 TGSGTGAA
-52 GQWNGAPILAID
+52 GQWNGAPILTID
-64 GKKREATD
+64 GKKHEATD
-72 TKVDTSSGRP
+72 TAVDTSSGQP
-82 VLLFGVYNQP
+82 VLLFGVYNQL

-126 AAMDKADVDPP
+126 AAMDKADVANPVFLRNVQILAGFDHARVS
-137 IFSSNVLVPIKGK
+137 FQTGSNI
-150 DYVKV
+150 
-155 TFTTKS
+155 
-161 DLSLVEYSL
+161 SLVEYSL
-170 DGGDFIAVDYSGSAF
+170 NGGDFVSANYSGSASIF
-185 VSFYIRDLKI
+185 FYIRDLKI

-200 LVVRITKAGN
+200 LAVRITKAENG
-210 NMQALSPQITFKTSK
+210 MQALSPQVAFKTLK
-225 VYVNDFELDKDY
+225 VYVNDFVLNNDF
-237 ISVKQGETAKLVEGV
+237 ISVKLGETAKLVEGV

-259 DATDKSL
+259 NATDKSL

-280 VDGAVVVHGK
+280 VDGAVIVRGK

-297 RLFVNSTL
+297 RLSVNSTL
-305 HIYGVPEFR
+305 PIYGVPEFR
-314 VRVSVKVPVEGV
+314 VRVNVKVPVEGV

-342 ADCTVLPVGCD
+342 ADYTVLPIGCD

-375 AVAAGVAQISVVVT
+375 AVAAGVAQIGVVVT
-389 ADEKEYT
+389 AGEKEYT
-396 DVCEITV
+396 DVCEVTV
-403 VAAGSLDGY
+403 VAAGSLEGY
-412 QNYYEPVDFLTEN
+412 QNYYEPVDFLSEN

-448 YKIGELTKPP
+448 YKIGALTEPP

-483 VETDMQA
+483 VETDMQV
-490 LNSSKIESVYY
+490 LNSSKIESIYY

-534 DVGYW
+534 DVGFW

-558 RGTSVAVDFASVIR
+558 RGTSVAVDFASVIG

>member
-1 MASGRILGEM
+1 MAAGRIIGEM

-29 VRNSSLVTAEMYIQY
+29 TSNSSLVTAEMYIQY

-52 GQWNGAPILAID
+52 GQWSGAPALTID
-64 GKKREATD
+64 GKKHEATD
-72 TKVDTSSGRP
+72 TAIDTSSGQP
-82 VLLFGVYNQP
+82 VLLFGVYNQL

-102 VEIKGEVGWVTGTT
+102 AEIKGEVGGVTGTT
-116 LTGGGRIEGI
+116 LIGGGRINGI
-126 AAMDKADVDPP
+126 AAMDKADVAKPV
-137 IFSSNVLVPIKGK
+137 FLGNVQILAGF
-150 DYVKV
+150 DYARVSFQ
-155 TFTTKS
+155 TGTNI
-161 DLSLVEYSL
+161 SLVEYSL
-170 DGGDFIAVDYSGSAF
+170 NGGDFVSTNYSGSANIF
-185 VSFYIRDLKI
+185 FYIRGLQI

-200 LVVRITKAGN
+200 LVVRITKAENG
-210 NMQALSPQITFKTSK
+210 MQALSSNVTFKTLK
-225 VYVNDFELDKDY
+225 VYVNDFVLTKDY
-237 ISVKQGETAKLVEGV
+237 ISVNLGETAKLVEGV

-259 DATDKSL
+259 NATDKSL

-280 VDGAVVVHGK
+280 VDGAVIVHGK

-297 RLFVNSTL
+297 RLSVNSTL
-305 HIYGVPEFR
+305 PVYGVPEFR
-314 VRVSVKVPVEGV
+314 VRVNVKVQVEGV

-342 ADCTVLPVGCD
+342 ADHTVLPVGCD
-353 GYDVELRSLM
+353 GYDVELRSDT
-363 PSVATVDGSVVT
+363 PSVATVAGSVVT
-375 AVAAGVAQISVVVT
+375 AVAAGVAKISVIVT

-396 DVCEITV
+396 DVCVVTV
-403 VAAGSLDGY
+403 VAAGSLEGY

-448 YKIGELTKPP
+448 YKIGAITKPP
-458 QSTVGGVAQP
+458 QSTVNGVVQP

-483 VETDMQA
+483 VETDMQV
-490 LNSSKIESVYY
+490 LNSSKIESIYY

-558 RGTSVAVDFASVIR
+558 RGTSVAVDFASVIG

>member
-1 MASGRILGEM
+1 MAAGRILGEM

-29 VRNSSLVTAEMYIQY
+29 MSNSSLVTAEMYIQY

-52 GQWNGAPILAID
+52 GQWNGAPILTID
-64 GKKREATD
+64 GKKHQATD
-72 TKVDTSSGRP
+72 TKVDMASGQP
-82 VLLFGVYNQP
+82 VLLFGVYNQL

-102 VEIKGEVGWVTGTT
+102 AEIKGTVGSVLGTT
-116 LTGGGRIEGI
+116 LIGGGRIEGI
-126 AAMDKADVDPP
+126 AAMDKADVAKPVFLNSVQISAGFDYARVS
-137 IFSSNVLVPIKGK
+137 FQTGSNI
-150 DYVKV
+150 
-155 TFTTKS
+155 
-161 DLSLVEYSL
+161 SLVEYSL
-170 DGGDFIAVDYSGSAF
+170 NGGDFVSANYSGPANIF
-185 VSFYIRDLKI
+185 FYIRGLQI

-200 LVVRITKAGN
+200 LVVRITKAENG
-210 NMQALSPQITFKTSK
+210 MQALSPQVTFKTSK
-225 VYVNDFELDKDY
+225 VYVNDFVLTKDY
-237 ISVKQGETAKLVEGV
+237 ISVKQGETAKLVDGV

-259 DATDKSL
+259 NATDKSL

-280 VDGAVVVHGK
+280 VDGAVIVHGK

-297 RLFVNSTL
+297 RLSVNSTL
-305 HIYGVPEFR
+305 PIYGVPEFR

-342 ADCTVLPVGCD
+342 ADYTVLPIGCD

-363 PSVATVDGSVVT
+363 PSVATVNGSVVT
-375 AVAAGVAQISVVVT
+375 AVAAGVAPISVVVT

-396 DVCEITV
+396 DVCEVTV
-403 VAAGSLDGY
+403 VAAGSLEGY

-448 YKIGELTKPP
+448 YKIGALTKPP
-458 QSTVGGVAQP
+458 QSTVNGVAQT

-475 DVKAVLDG
+475 DVKGVLDG
-483 VETDMQA
+483 VETDMQV
-490 LNSSKIESVYY
+490 LNSSKIESIYY

-511 GIDKAG
+511 GVDKAG

-526 DLFQMLTT
+526 ELFQMLTT

-558 RGTSVAVDFASVIR
+558 RGTSVAVDFASVIG

>member
-1 MASGRILGEM
+1 MAAGRILGEM

-29 VRNSSLVTAEMYIQY
+29 MRNSSLVTAEMYIQY
-44 IGSGTGAA
+44 TGSGTGAA
-52 GQWNGAPILAID
+52 GQWNGAPILTID
-64 GKKREATD
+64 GKKHEATD
-72 TKVDTSSGRP
+72 TAVDTSSGQP
-82 VLLFGVYNQP
+82 VLLFGVYNQL

-126 AAMDKADVDPP
+126 AAMDKADVAKPV
-137 IFSSNVLVPIKGK
+137 FLSNVQILAGFDHARVSFQTGSNI
-150 DYVKV
+150 
-155 TFTTKS
+155 
-161 DLSLVEYSL
+161 SLVEYSL
-170 DGGDFIAVDYSGSAF
+170 NGGDFVSANYSGSASIF
-185 VSFYIRDLKI
+185 FYIRDLKI

-200 LVVRITKAGN
+200 LAVRITKAENG
-210 NMQALSPQITFKTSK
+210 MQALSPQVTFKTLK
-225 VYVNDFELDKDY
+225 VYVNDFVLNNDF
-237 ISVKQGETAKLVEGV
+237 ISVKLGETAKLVEGV

-259 DATDKSL
+259 NATDKSL

-273 SVCSAEY
+273 GVCSAEY

-297 RLFVNSTL
+297 RLSVNSTL
-305 HIYGVPEFR
+305 PIYGVPEFR
-314 VRVSVKVPVEGV
+314 VRVNVKIPVEGV
-326 SFNIK
+326 GFNIK
-331 QTTLRVGDTWQ
+331 QTTLRAGDTWQ
-342 ADCTVLPVGCD
+342 ADYTVLPVGCD
-353 GYDVELRSLM
+353 DYDVELRSNT

-375 AVAAGVAQISVVVT
+375 AIAAGVAKISVIVT
-389 ADEKEYT
+389 ADDKEYT
-396 DVCEITV
+396 DVCEVTV
-403 VAAGSLDGY
+403 VAAGSLEGY

-425 VLNDIWRN
+425 VLNNIWRN

-448 YKIGELTKPP
+448 YRIGAITKPP
-458 QSTVGGVAQP
+458 QSTVNGVVQP

-483 VETDMQA
+483 VETDMQV

-511 GIDKAG
+511 GIDKDG

-539 GYLQCTD
+539 GCLQCTD

-558 RGTSVAVDFASVIR
+558 RGTSVAVDFASVIG

>member
-11 FDTPDYKLW
+11 FDTTDYKLW
-20 VDWRSVVDN
+20 IDWRSVVDN
-29 VRNSSLVTAEMYIQY
+29 MSSSSLVTAEMYIQY
-44 IGSGTGAA
+44 IGSGTGAV
-52 GQWNGAPILAID
+52 GQWNGAPILTID
-64 GKKREATD
+64 GKKHEATD
-72 TKVDTSSGRP
+72 TAVDTSSGQP
-82 VLLFGVYNQP
+82 VLLFGVYNQL

-102 VEIKGEVGWVTGTT
+102 VEIKGEVGWVIGTT

-126 AAMDKADVDPP
+126 AAMDKADVAKPA
-137 IFSSNVLVPIKGK
+137 FLSNVQILAGF
-150 DYVKV
+150 DYARISFQ
-155 TFTTKS
+155 TGTNI
-161 DLSLVEYSL
+161 SLVEYSL
-170 DGGDFIAVDYSGSAF
+170 NGGDFVPTDYSGSANTF
-185 VSFYIRDLKI
+185 FYIRGLQI

-200 LVVRITKAGN
+200 LVVRITKAENG
-210 NMQALSPQITFKTSK
+210 MQALSPQVTFKTSK
-225 VYVNDFELDKDY
+225 VYVNDFVLNNDF
-237 ISVKQGETAKLVEGV
+237 ISVKLGETAKLVEGV

-259 DATDKSL
+259 NATDKSL

-297 RLFVNSTL
+297 RLSVNSTL
-305 HIYGVPEFR
+305 PIYGVPEFR

-342 ADCTVLPVGCD
+342 ADYTVLPIGCD
-353 GYDVELRSLM
+353 GYDVESRSLM
-363 PSVATVDGSVVT
+363 PSVATVNGSVVT
-375 AVAAGVAQISVVVT
+375 AVAAGVAPISVVVT

-396 DVCEITV
+396 DVCEVTV
-403 VAAGSLDGY
+403 VAAGLLEGY

-433 AQIIKALFDLQTKDK
+433 AQIVKALFDLQTKDK
-448 YKIGELTKPP
+448 YKIGALTKPP

-483 VETDMQA
+483 VETDMQV
-490 LNSSKIESVYY
+490 LNSSKIESIYY
-501 ITSSYRIDPW
+501 ITGSYRIDPW
-511 GIDKAG
+511 GVDKAG

-546 GTPTVDGRTLAA
+546 GIPTVDGRTLAA
-558 RGTSVAVDFASVIR
+558 RGTSVAVDFASVIG

>member
-1 MASGRILGEM
+1 MAAGRILGEM
-11 FDTPDYKLW
+11 FDTQDYKLW
-20 VDWRSVVDN
+20 VDWRSVVDDMS
-29 VRNSSLVTAEMYIQY
+29 NSSLVTAEMYIQY

-52 GQWNGAPILAID
+52 GQWNGAPILTID
-64 GKKREATD
+64 GKKHEATD
-72 TKVDTSSGRP
+72 TAVDTSSGEP
-82 VLLFGVYNQP
+82 VLLFGVYNQL

-102 VEIKGEVGWVTGTT
+102 AEIKGAVYSVLGTT

-126 AAMDKADVDPP
+126 AAMDKADAAKPVFLNSVQISAGFDYARVS
-137 IFSSNVLVPIKGK
+137 FQTGSNI
-150 DYVKV
+150 
-155 TFTTKS
+155 
-161 DLSLVEYSL
+161 SLVEYSL
-170 DGGDFIAVDYSGSAF
+170 NGGDFVSANYSGSANIF
-185 VSFYIRDLKI
+185 FYIRGLQI

-200 LVVRITKAGN
+200 LVVRITKAENG
-210 NMQALSPQITFKTSK
+210 MQALSPQVTFKTSK
-225 VYVNDFELDKDY
+225 VYVNDFVLTKDY
-237 ISVKQGETAKLVEGV
+237 ISVKQGETAKLVDGV

-259 DATDKSL
+259 NATDKSL

-280 VDGAVVVHGK
+280 VDGAVIVHGK

-297 RLFVNSTL
+297 RLSVNSTL
-305 HIYGVPEFR
+305 PIYGVPEFR

-331 QTTLRVGDTWQ
+331 QITLRVGDTWH
-342 ADCTVLPVGCD
+342 ADYTVLPIGCD
-353 GYDVELRSLM
+353 DYDVELRSLM

-375 AVAAGVAQISVVVT
+375 AVAAGVAPISVVVT

-396 DVCEITV
+396 DVCEVTV
-403 VAAGSLDGY
+403 VAAGSIEGY

-448 YKIGELTKPP
+448 YKIGALTKPP
-458 QSTVGGVAQP
+458 QSTVNGVAQP

-483 VETDMQA
+483 VETDMQV
-490 LNSSKIESVYY
+490 LNSSKIESIYY

-511 GIDKAG
+511 GVDKAG
-517 VWRWLQILE
+517 VWRWLQVLE

-558 RGTSVAVDFASVIR
+558 RGTSVAVDFASVIG

>member
-1 MASGRILGEM
+1 MAAGRILGEM
-11 FDTPDYKLW
+11 FDTTDYKLW

-29 VRNSSLVTAEMYIQY
+29 MRNSSLVTAEMYIQY
-44 IGSGTGAA
+44 TGSGTGAA
-52 GQWNGAPILAID
+52 GQWNGAPILTID
-64 GKKREATD
+64 GKKHEATD
-72 TKVDTSSGRP
+72 TAVDTSSGQP
-82 VLLFGVYNQP
+82 VLLFGVYNQL

-126 AAMDKADVDPP
+126 AAMDKADVAKPV
-137 IFSSNVLVPIKGK
+137 FLSNVQILAGFDHARVSFQTGSNI
-150 DYVKV
+150 
-155 TFTTKS
+155 
-161 DLSLVEYSL
+161 SLVEYSL
-170 DGGDFIAVDYSGSAF
+170 NGGDFVSANYSGSASIF
-185 VSFYIRDLKI
+185 FYIRDLKI

-200 LVVRITKAGN
+200 LAVRITKAENG
-210 NMQALSPQITFKTSK
+210 MQALSPQVTFKTLK
-225 VYVNDFELDKDY
+225 VYVNDFVLNNDF
-237 ISVKQGETAKLVEGV
+237 ISVKLGETAKLVEGV

-259 DATDKSL
+259 NATDKSL

-273 SVCSAEY
+273 GVCSAEY

-297 RLFVNSTL
+297 RLSVNSTL
-305 HIYGVPEFR
+305 PIYGVPEFR

-342 ADCTVLPVGCD
+342 ADYTVLPVGCD
-353 GYDVELRSLM
+353 DYDVELRSLM

-448 YKIGELTKPP
+448 YKIGALTKPP

-558 RGTSVAVDFASVIR
+558 RGTSVAVDFASVIS

>member
-1 MASGRILGEM
+1 MAAGRILGEM

-29 VRNSSLVTAEMYIQY
+29 MSNSSLVTAEMYIQY

-52 GQWNGAPILAID
+52 GQWNGAPILTID
-64 GKKREATD
+64 GKKHQATD
-72 TKVDTSSGRP
+72 TKVDMTSGQP
-82 VLLFGVYNQP
+82 VLLFGVYNQL

-102 VEIKGEVGWVTGTT
+102 AEIKGTVGSVLGTT
-116 LTGGGRIEGI
+116 LIGGGRIEGV
-126 AAMDKADVDPP
+126 AAMDKADVAKPV
-137 IFSSNVLVPIKGK
+137 FLNNVQISAGL
-150 DYVKV
+150 DYARVSFQ
-155 TFTTKS
+155 TGTNI
-161 DLSLVEYSL
+161 SLVEYSL
-170 DGGDFIAVDYSGSAF
+170 NGGDFVSADYSGSANIF
-185 VSFYIRDLKI
+185 FYIRDLKI
-195 DTVYS
+195 DTVYL

-210 NMQALSPQITFKTSK
+210 NMQALSPQVTFKTSK
-225 VYVNDFELDKDY
+225 VYVNDFVLNNDFV
-237 ISVKQGETAKLVEGV
+237 SVKQGETAKLVEGV

-259 DATDKSL
+259 NATDKSL

-297 RLFVNSTL
+297 RLSVNSTL
-305 HIYGVPEFR
+305 PIYGVPEFR

-342 ADCTVLPVGCD
+342 ADYTVLPIGCD
-353 GYDVELRSLM
+353 EYDVELRSLM
-363 PSVATVDGSVVT
+363 PSVATVNGSVVT
-375 AVAAGVAQISVVVT
+375 AVAAGVAPISVVVT

-396 DVCEITV
+396 DVCEVTV
-403 VAAGSLDGY
+403 VAAGSLEGY

-448 YKIGELTKPP
+448 YKIGALAKPP
-458 QSTVGGVAQP
+458 QSTVNGVAQP

-475 DVKAVLDG
+475 DVKGVLDV
-483 VETDMQA
+483 VETDMQV
-490 LNSSKIESVYY
+490 LNSSKIESIYY

-511 GIDKAG
+511 GVDKAG
-517 VWRWLQILE
+517 VWRWLQVLE

-546 GTPTVDGRTLAA
+546 GAPTVDGRTLAA
-558 RGTSVAVDFASVIR
+558 RGTSVAVDFASVIG